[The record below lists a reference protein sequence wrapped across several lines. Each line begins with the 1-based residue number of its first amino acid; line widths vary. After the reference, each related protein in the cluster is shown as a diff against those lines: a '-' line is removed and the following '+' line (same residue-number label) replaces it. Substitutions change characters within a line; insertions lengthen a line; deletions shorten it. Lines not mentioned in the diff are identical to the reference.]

1 MHIKSEFIPTISYSY
16 CEDNISILIK
26 ILLLLSES
34 NKGLNNPKLISS
46 LLLFSIKKS
55 LEHSLSSAI

>member
-1 MHIKSEFIPTISYSY
+1 MISYSY
-16 CEDNISILIK
+16 SEDNISILIN

-34 NKGLNNPKLISS
+34 NKGLNNPILISS

-55 LEHSLSSAI
+55 LEQPLSSTI